1 MKRMLVRI
9 VIILIALS
17 VLVGI
22 SVLTAVCVCAG
33 RKHESQPADCI
44 VVLGAHVWMDGR
56 MSNALTYRC
65 EAALQAWRN
74 GLADTIIVCGAQG
87 SNEPETEAAA
97 MLRWMIAQGVPEN
110 RVIPEDK
117 SVNTRQNLENA
128 LAIMGARGM
137 KTAIVCTNDY
147 HLTRALWLARDV
159 GLPASGLPAQS
170 TRDIV
175 SFVRGRLRETCSWML
190 YFARKHLFSGMR

>member
-1 MKRMLVRI
+1 MI
-9 VIILIALS
+9 
-17 VLVGI
+17 
-22 SVLTAVCVCAG
+22 
-33 RKHESQPADCI
+33 H
-44 VVLGAHVWMDGR
+44 
-56 MSNALTYRC
+56 YRC
-65 EAALQAWRN
+65 NHGHVFEADEAKRRHYI
-74 GLADTIIVCGAQG
+74 GG
-87 SNEPETEAAA
+87 ETEVFCPVCDSDD
-97 MLRWMIAQGVPEN
+97 LEEVFQCCDCGGWF
-110 RVIPEDK
+110 PEDELSGMYSDQLRCDDCLRK
-117 SVNTRQNLENA
+117 KATLENA

-175 SFVRGRLRETCSWML
+175 SFVRGRLRETCSWIL